1 MNRYADLVYRISIA
15 AFLCFLFM
23 LCSGFLSSVFAQ
35 ALQRIEVPSSL
46 NPVGS
51 GARALGMGGAFIA
64 VADDATAASWNPGGL
79 IQLETPE
86 VSMVGAYF
94 NRVED
99 NTFGTNHEASGE
111 ESISEKRINY
121 LSAAYPFSFWGH
133 NMIASVNYQN
143 LYDFTREWNFPLMQ
157 ASGNL
162 SLNQNVAYKQEG
174 SLSALGIAYCV
185 QITPNFS
192 FGLTFNVWK
201 DGLYPN
207 EWQQKILQSGSGIYV
222 GNPFIFESKSYD
234 KYSFSG
240 FNANVGILWNVNDK
254 ITIGAVVKTPFEAD
268 LRHESTF
275 NSSIHYPGVPA
286 ADSTTSIASAEDET
300 LDMPMSYGI
309 GFAYRFSDEF
319 TASIDIYRTEWDD
332 YILTDS
338 NGNKTSPISGESISD
353 SDIDPTHQIRMGA
366 EYLFIKPNYVIPLR
380 GGIFYDPAPAEGS
393 PDDFYGISFGS
404 GIAYKRF
411 IFDIAYQYRFGN
423 DVGTS
428 IMKNLNFSQNVD
440 EHTIYSS
447 VIIHF

>member
-1 MNRYADLVYRISIA
+1 MNRYADLVRRSTTV
-15 AFLCFLFM
+15 FLCLLIM
-23 LCSGFLSSVFAQ
+23 ICSGSLTSAFAQ
-35 ALQRIEVPSSL
+35 ELQRIEIPSSL

-94 NRVED
+94 NRAED
-99 NTFGTNHEASGE
+99 NTFGTNPEASGE
-111 ESISEKRINY
+111 QSVSEKRINY

>member
-1 MNRYADLVYRISIA
+1 MNRYVDLVRMSTA
-15 AFLCFLFM
+15 AFLCFL
-23 LCSGFLSSVFAQ
+23 LIICSGFLTSAFAQ

-99 NTFGTNHEASGE
+99 NTFGTNPEASGE
-111 ESISEKRINY
+111 QSVSEKRINY
-121 LSAAYPFSFWGH
+121 LSAAYPFTFWGH
-133 NMIASVNYQN
+133 NMITSINYQN

-162 SLNQNVAYKQEG
+162 SLNQDVDYKQEG

-185 QITPNFS
+185 QITPEFS
-192 FGLTFNVWK
+192 FGLTLNFWK

-207 EWQQKILQSGSGIYV
+207 EWEQNTLQTGSGIYV

-240 FNANVGILWNVNDK
+240 FNVNLGILWHINDK
-254 ITIGAVVKTPFEAD
+254 ITIGAVLKTPFEAD

-275 NSSIHYPGVPA
+275 NSFIHYPGFPA

-319 TASIDIYRTEWDD
+319 TTSIDIYRTEWDD
-332 YILTDS
+332 YVLTDS

-353 SDIDPTHQIRMGA
+353 SDIDPTHQVRMGA

-393 PDDFYGISFGS
+393 TDDFYGLSLGS
-404 GIAYKRF
+404 GIAYRQF

-423 DVGTS
+423 DVGAS
-428 IMKNLNFSQNVD
+428 IMKNLNFSQDVD
-440 EHTIYSS
+440 EHTVYSS

>member
-1 MNRYADLVYRISIA
+1 M
-15 AFLCFLFM
+15 
-23 LCSGFLSSVFAQ
+23 SSVFAQ

-86 VSMVGAYF
+86 VSVVGAYF
-94 NRVED
+94 NRAED
-99 NTFGTNHEASGE
+99 NTFGNNPEASGE
-111 ESISEKRINY
+111 QSVSEKRINY
-121 LSAAYPFSFWGH
+121 LSAAYPFTFWGH
-133 NMIASVNYQN
+133 NMITSVNYQN

-162 SLNQNVAYKQEG
+162 SLHQDIDYTQGG

-185 QITPNFS
+185 QITPEFS
-192 FGLTFNVWK
+192 FGLTLNFWK

-207 EWQQKILQSGSGIYV
+207 EWEQNTFQSGSGIYV
-222 GNPFIFESKSYD
+222 GDPFIFESKSYD

-240 FNANVGILWNVNDK
+240 FNVNLGILWHVNSK
-254 ITIGAVVKTPFEAD
+254 VTIGAVVKTPFEAD

-275 NSSIHYPGVPA
+275 NSFIHYPGVPA

-300 LDMPMSYGI
+300 LDMPMSFGI
-309 GFAYRFSDEF
+309 GFAYRFSDKF
-319 TASIDIYRTEWDD
+319 TASIDIYRTEWGE
-332 YILTDS
+332 YVLTDS
-338 NGNKTSPISGESISD
+338 NGNRTSPISGKSSSD
-353 SDIDPTHQIRMGA
+353 SDIDPTHQVRIGA
-366 EYLFIKPNYVIPLR
+366 EYLLIKPHYVIPLR

-393 PDDFYGISFGS
+393 PDDFYGLSLGS
-404 GIAYKRF
+404 GIAYRQC

-423 DVGTS
+423 NVGTS
-428 IMKNLNFSQNVD
+428 IMQNLDFSQGVD
-440 EHTIYSS
+440 EHTVYSS

>member
-1 MNRYADLVYRISIA
+1 MNRYADMVRISTA
-15 AFLCFLFM
+15 AFLCFL
-23 LCSGFLSSVFAQ
+23 LIICSGFLSTVFAQ
-35 ALQRIEVPSSL
+35 ALQRIEIPSSL

-86 VSMVGAYF
+86 VSVVGACF
-94 NRVED
+94 DRAED
-99 NTFGTNHEASGE
+99 NTFGTNPEASG
-111 ESISEKRINY
+111 SQDVSKSSINY
-121 LSAAYPFSFWGH
+121 LSAAYPFTVWAH
-133 NMIASVNYQN
+133 NMIVSVNYQN
-143 LYDFTREWNFPLMQ
+143 LYDFTREWKFPLTQ
-157 ASGNL
+157 VSGNL
-162 SLNQNVAYKQEG
+162 SLNQDVDYTQEG

-185 QITPNFS
+185 QITPKFS
-192 FGLTFNVWK
+192 FGLTLNLWK

-207 EWQQKILQSGSGIYV
+207 EWEQNTFQSGSGVYV

-234 KYSFSG
+234 TYSFSG
-240 FNANVGILWNVNDK
+240 FNVNLGILWHVNDK

-309 GFAYRFSDEF
+309 GFAYRFSDKF
-319 TASIDIYRTEWDD
+319 TASIDMYRTEWDD

-338 NGNKTSPISGESISD
+338 NGNRTSPISGESISD
-353 SDIDPTHQIRMGA
+353 SDIDPTHQVRMGA

-380 GGIFYDPAPAEGS
+380 GGIFYDPAPAEGN
-393 PDDFYGISFGS
+393 PDDFYGLSLGS
-404 GIAYKRF
+404 GIAYKQF

-428 IMKNLNFSQNVD
+428 IMKNLNFSQDVD
-440 EHTIYSS
+440 EHTVYSS